1 MNSLEKFLNQNY
13 KVLISLIEKF
23 LAFVILSAIIIF
35 IIHRTLTADISQAYS
50 VQFIQQLI
58 SDVLLMLLGL
68 EVVRL
73 LIVPS
78 VQAALELL
86 IFVVARKT
94 LTPDITSTDLILD
107 IVAFAILIII
117 NRTCLPKDI
126 SQTVKKIVRKVSL

>member
-117 NRTCLPKDI
+117 NRTCIPKNI